1 MTEPN
6 RQSGEN
12 EERIIEIEIE
22 RLRPFKEH
30 PFQVKDDKEMFL
42 LQESI
47 EKYGILNPLIVRPV
61 PDGYYEIIS
70 GHRRKHAAEKLGSEL
85 EHTIV
90 ADRITSFFFRFM
102 DVGFQIKIFLSLFG
116 ESKKINVMFQAVTG
130 NVHDVVAL
138 WIKQKF
144 F

>member
-1 MTEPN
+1 MFILKLAGKILLLPVWLILFVIGLAVKMTVQTYAVAKIGYIDLHIINHKRSLPFTH
-6 RQSGEN
+6 
-12 EERIIEIEIE
+12 RIHKICHKQY
-22 RLRPFKEH
+22 P
-30 PFQVKDDKEMFL
+30 P
-42 LQESI
+42 
-47 EKYGILNPLIVRPV
+47 
-61 PDGYYEIIS
+61 
-70 GHRRKHAAEKLGSEL
+70 SEL

-116 ESKKINVMFQAVTG
+116 ESKKFNVMFQAVTG

>member
-1 MTEPN
+1 
-6 RQSGEN
+6 
-12 EERIIEIEIE
+12 
-22 RLRPFKEH
+22 
-30 PFQVKDDKEMFL
+30 MFCNYFFV
-42 LQESI
+42 QWKRE
-47 EKYGILNPLIVRPV
+47 PV
-61 PDGYYEIIS
+61 PDQFFLIVLAKIGYIDLHIINHKRS
-70 GHRRKHAAEKLGSEL
+70 LPFTHRIHKICHKQYPPSEL

-116 ESKKINVMFQAVTG
+116 ESKKFNVMFQAVTG